1 MTDPYR
7 TSPPAGR
14 PRWARKRVTV
24 PVAALLL
31 FIGVGI
37 GTAGGEDSGAEAK
50 PKPGPTV
57 TTTATVTASASPAAR
72 AKAEPR
78 PTVTVTATATATA
91 TETVTA
97 EPAEVAAEPD
107 DVPGGTGGGSVYYS
121 NCTEARAAGD
131 TPLYVGDPGYASHL
145 DRDGDGDACE

>member
-37 GTAGGEDSGAEAK
+37 GAAGGEDSGAEAK

-72 AKAEPR
+72 AKAKPR
-78 PTVTVTATATATA
+78 PTVTVTATATA